1 MLSRFSPG
9 RPQFI
14 PSAAGHSELD
24 PRSRSRGGY
33 CSPAEQKR
41 KGSGGETQQSRAPKR
56 RAPPSIHHSGGTEPA
71 AFQGRKQR
79 SRGRRDKGARE
90 PTLPLPSPSPPGHP
104 RPQPPATL
112 APSPLCPPNP
122 PQGAGAAAGEP
133 GGLRSLASP
142 SVGSEKKEKS
152 FQCLIESSLVNLWC
166 LSGG

>member
-90 PTLPLPSPSPPGHP
+90 PTLPLPFSSGPPSAPAPGHACSISAVS
-104 RPQPPATL
+104 PQPPPGSGSCGWRAGRAAVPRLTL
-112 APSPLCPPNP
+112 
-122 PQGAGAAAGEP
+122 
-133 GGLRSLASP
+133 RR
-142 SVGSEKKEKS
+142 K
-152 FQCLIESSLVNLWC
+152 
-166 LSGG
+166 